1 MGALLVIGTSSGV
14 GKSVVVAGLCR
25 WLAREGVSVA
35 PFKAQ
40 NMSLNS
46 YVTRAGEEIGRA
58 QAAQARACYIEP
70 EAVMGPV
77 LLKPGSRGTA
87 QLIVLG
93 RPVGEHEAGRYQDQ
107 VPGGL
112 LSVVT
117 DAFADLAGRFEVV
130 ICEGA
135 GSPAEL
141 NLRSSDIV
149 NLGFARAT
157 GLPALLVGDI
167 DPGGVF
173 ASLVGT
179 LAVLSPAD
187 QELVAGFLVNKFRGD
202 RALLEPGLAR
212 LTELTGRPTLGVLP
226 FVRDIGLDAEDSVD
240 RALVL
245 SGGPPIGDDILRVH
259 VVALPRMSN
268 HTDVDALAVE
278 PGVVVRFITGPA
290 EMADADLVVLPGT
303 RSTVADLGWLAE
315 RGLDVALRHH
325 AAAGRAVLGICGG
338 YQMLGTVIDDPV
350 ESGVGPTGG
359 IGLLPVRTRF
369 GPDKV
374 LARRHQALADGT
386 VVEGYEIHH
395 GVVTRD
401 AGQPLVADEGCRAGA
416 VAGTVWHGLLE
427 NDAFRRSYLNGVA
440 RTCGRRFVVAP
451 ATSFAAIREAQ
462 LDRLGDLV
470 AQHIDRGAIKKL
482 LDGGHRPAPPLR
494 LVLGP
499 TPARSGRLRTRQQRA
514 GKSDPRRA
522 ARCRAGR

>member
-1 MGALLVIGTSSGV
+1 MRALLVVGTSSGV

-25 WLAREGVSVA
+25 CLAREGVRVA

-77 LLKPGSRGTA
+77 LLKPGSGGTA

-93 RPVGEHEAGRYQDQ
+93 RAVGEHEAGRYRADVQ
-107 VPGGL
+107 GGL
-112 LSVVT
+112 LGVVT
-117 DAFADLAGRFEVV
+117 AAFADLASRFDVV

-135 GSPAEL
+135 GSPAEI
-141 NLRSSDIV
+141 NLRGSDIV
-149 NLGFARAT
+149 NMGFARAA
-157 GLPALLVGDI
+157 GIAAVLVGDI

-187 QELVAGFLVNKFRGD
+187 QELIAGFVVNKFRGD
-202 RALLEPGLAR
+202 RALLEPGLAM
-212 LTELTGRPTLGVLP
+212 LEELTGRPTLGVLP
-226 FVRDIGLDAEDSVD
+226 FVAGIGLDAEDSVD
-240 RALVL
+240 RALLV
-245 SGGPPIGDDILRVH
+245 SGGPPVGDDVLRVH

-268 HTDVDALAVE
+268 HTDVDALAIE

-290 EMADADLVVLPGT
+290 EVAGADVVVLPGT
-303 RSTVADLGWLAE
+303 RSTVADLAWLRE
-315 RGLDVALRHH
+315 QGLDAALKRH
-325 AAAGRAVLGICGG
+325 AATGGAVLGICGG
-338 YQMLGTVIDDPV
+338 YQMLGTFIDDPV
-350 ESGVGPTGG
+350 ESGAGLTPGL
-359 IGLLPVRTRF
+359 GLLPVRTHF

-374 LARRHQALADGT
+374 LARPHRALPDGT

-395 GVVTRD
+395 GVVSRQ
-401 AGQPLVADEGCRAGA
+401 GGLPLVADEGCRVGA

-427 NDAFRRSYLNGVA
+427 NDAFRRTYLNEVA
-440 RTCGRRFVVAP
+440 RTCGRGFVVAP
-451 ATSFAAIREAQ
+451 ATSFSATREAQ

-470 AQHIDRGAIKKL
+470 AEHIDLTAVQRL
-482 LDGGHRPAPPLR
+482 LDGKHRPGPGLR

-499 TPARSGRLRTRQQRA
+499 P
-514 GKSDPRRA
+514 
-522 ARCRAGR
+522 

>member
-1 MGALLVIGTSSGV
+1 MGALLVVGTGSGV

-25 WLAREGVSVA
+25 WLAREGVRVA

-70 EAVMGPV
+70 EAVMAPV
-77 LLKPGSRGTA
+77 LLKPGSGGTA

-93 RPVGEHEAGRYQDQ
+93 KAVGEHEAGRYRGTVQ
-107 VPGGL
+107 GGL

-117 DAFADLAGRFEVV
+117 EAFAGLARRFDVV

-135 GSPAEL
+135 GSPAEV
-141 NLRSSDIV
+141 NLRGSDIV
-149 NLGFARAT
+149 NMGFARAT
-157 GLPALLVGDI
+157 GVPVLLVGDI

-187 QELVAGFLVNKFRGD
+187 QELIAGFVVNKFRGD
-202 RALLEPGLAR
+202 RALLEPGLEM
-212 LTELTGRPTLGVLP
+212 LQELTGRPTLGVLP
-226 FVRDIGLDAEDSVD
+226 FVGDIGLDAEDSVD
-240 RALVL
+240 RALLL
-245 SGGPPIGDDILRVH
+245 SGGPPLGDDVLRVH

-303 RSTVADLGWLAE
+303 RSTVADLAWLRE
-315 RGLDVALRHH
+315 RGLDVALQRH
-325 AAAGRAVLGICGG
+325 AAGGRPLLGVCGG
-338 YQMLGTVIDDPV
+338 YQMLGTSIDDPV
-350 ESGVGPTGG
+350 ESGAGPTPGL
-359 IGLLPVRTRF
+359 GLLPVQTRF

-374 LARRHQALADGT
+374 LARPQRALADGT
-386 VVEGYEIHH
+386 IVEGYEIHH
-395 GVVTRD
+395 GVVTRQ
-401 AGQPLVADEGCRAGA
+401 GGEPLVADEGCRAGA

-427 NDAFRRSYLNGVA
+427 NDAFRRDYLSEVA
-440 RTCGRRFVVAP
+440 RTCGRSFVVAP
-451 ATSFAAIREAQ
+451 TTSFAGLREEQ

-470 AQHIDRGAIKKL
+470 AEHIDQDAVKRL

-494 LVLGP
+494 LVLGK
-499 TPARSGRLRTRQQRA
+499 AQDEAGTRW
-514 GKSDPRRA
+514 
-522 ARCRAGR
+522 